1 MNSKDYNLSYENRR
15 NLGVLLLLN
24 SPKKMQF
31 GIDLSQWVIG
41 EKFMGIKLIPIGI
54 HYISFSLSEENNAF
68 KQGFFIE
75 IESGKNKSKNIIRE
89 WSKKYQTFIR
99 LNEETTKN
107 YSIGLDNLDFDQYLG
122 NYPYEQI
129 SNWKDLTSFLN
140 IDTINRLQRNINV
153 TMCPELIEEKNDD
166 DENNDINIDNNN
178 DENNINNIN
187 EDNKINENTNNS
199 EFKKYN
205 QLITYEDI
213 EFTEF
218 YLNQPE
224 YINSLDKSKLL
235 EKILLQFK
243 KSEEFLGEFQY
254 TFILFL
260 IGEVYE
266 ALKQWKDIFI
276 LISSSEELVKN
287 FEKFFC
293 NFIEVIYNQLRL
305 FPDDLMHDV
314 ILNNNFL
321 KRYLTNFLLFD
332 LKDKKSFSK
341 RQKLLKSFVEEKFGY
356 KILNEEER
364 IIDNYLHGIKS
375 YDYKDEINDDL
386 PVVVNEN
393 LIYTFSYFYYNIL

>member
-1 MNSKDYNLSYENRR
+1 M
-15 NLGVLLLLN
+15 
-24 SPKKMQF
+24 
-31 GIDLSQWVIG
+31 
-41 EKFMGIKLIPIGI
+41 
-54 HYISFSLSEENNAF
+54 
-68 KQGFFIE
+68 
-75 IESGKNKSKNIIRE
+75 
-89 WSKKYQTFIR
+89 R

-140 IDTINRLQRNINV
+140 IDTINRLQKNINV

-187 EDNKINENTNNS
+187 EDNKINENTNNN

-276 LISSSEELVKN
+276 LISSSEELVRN

-386 PVVVNEN
+386 PVVVDEN
-393 LIYTFSYFYYNIL
+393 DFI

>member
-1 MNSKDYNLSYENRR
+1 MDSKSKEYYLSYEKRR
-15 NLGVLLLLN
+15 NLGTLLLLN

-41 EKFMGIKLIPIGI
+41 DKFMGIKLIPIGV

-75 IESGKNKSKNIIRE
+75 IEDNKKKSKNIIRE
-89 WSKKYQTFIR
+89 WCPKYETFIK
-99 LNEETTKN
+99 LNDEMDKN
-107 YSIGLDNLDFDQYLG
+107 YSIGLDNLDFDQFLG

-129 SNWKDLTSFLN
+129 QNWTDLSKFLN
-140 IDTINRLQRNINV
+140 TSVINRLQKNIDM
-153 TMCPELIEEKNDD
+153 TMCPEIKEDKN
-166 DENNDINIDNNN
+166 
-178 DENNINNIN
+178 
-187 EDNKINENTNNS
+187 NKQENENKNNMQIMS
-199 EFKKYN
+199 YDN
-205 QLITYEDI
+205 I

-224 YINSLDKSKLL
+224 YINSLDKSALL
-235 EKILLQFK
+235 EKILSKFK
-243 KSEEFLGEFQY
+243 SPNEFLGEFQY

-276 LISSSEELVKN
+276 LITSSEDLINKKN

-293 NFIEVIYNQLRL
+293 DFIEIIYNQLRL

-321 KRYLTNFLLFD
+321 KRYLTNFLLFE
-332 LKDKKSFSK
+332 KKEMKNFSK
-341 RQKLLKSFVEEKFGY
+341 RQKLLKAFVEEKFGY
-356 KILNEEER
+356 KIKSEEER
-364 IIDNYLHGIKS
+364 IIENYLNKDKNKKDKND
-375 YDYKDEINDDL
+375 YYELYKDEINDDL
-386 PVVVNEN
+386 PVIVDEMDNFA
-393 LIYTFSYFYYNIL
+393 I

>member
-1 MNSKDYNLSYENRR
+1 MNSRDYNLSYENRR
-15 NLGVLLLLN
+15 NLGTLLLLN

-54 HYISFSLSEENNAF
+54 HYVSFSLSEENNAF

-75 IESGKNKSKNIIRE
+75 IESGKGKTKNIIRE
-89 WSKKYQTFIR
+89 WSPKYQTFIR
-99 LNEETTKN
+99 LKDETTKN

-129 SNWKDLTSFLN
+129 SNWKDLSSFLN
-140 IDTINRLQRNINV
+140 IGIINRLQKSINV
-153 TMCPELIEEKNDD
+153 TMCPELIEEEKEEDNK
-166 DENNDINIDNNN
+166 NNN
-178 DENNINNIN
+178 DNNENENNIMNN
-187 EDNKINENTNNS
+187 DNKINENGNTNNANDNNK

-235 EKILLQFK
+235 EKILLNFK
-243 KSEEFLGEFQY
+243 KVEDFLGEFQY
-254 TFILFL
+254 SFILFL

-266 ALKQWKDIFI
+266 ALKQWKDMFI
-276 LISSSEELVKN
+276 LISSSEESIKKYD
-287 FEKFFC
+287 KFFS

-314 ILNNNFL
+314 ILDNNFL

-332 LKDKKSFSK
+332 IKEKKGFSK
-341 RQKLLKSFVEEKFGY
+341 RQKLLKNFVEEKFGY
-356 KILNEEER
+356 KILTEEER

-386 PVVVNEN
+386 PVVVDEN
-393 LIYTFSYFYYNIL
+393 DFI

>member
-15 NLGVLLLLN
+15 NLGTLLLLN
-24 SPKKMQF
+24 CPKKMQF
-31 GIDLSQWVIG
+31 GIDLSQWIIG

-75 IESGKNKSKNIIRE
+75 IESGKNKVKNVIRE
-89 WSKKYQTFIR
+89 WSPKYQTFIS

-107 YSIGLDNLDFDQYLG
+107 YSIGLDNLDFDKNLG

-140 IDTINRLQRNINV
+140 IDIINHLQKNINIILS
-153 TMCPELIEEKNDD
+153 PQLIEDKKLE
-166 DENNDINIDNNN
+166 E
-178 DENNINNIN
+178 NIN
-187 EDNKINENTNNS
+187 E
-199 EFKKYN
+199 EFEKNN
-205 QLITYEDI
+205 QLISYEDI

-224 YINSLDKSKLL
+224 YIKSLDKSKLL
-235 EKILLQFK
+235 EKVLINFK
-243 KSEEFLGEFQY
+243 IPEDFLGEFQY
-254 TFILFL
+254 SFILFL

-276 LISSSEELVKN
+276 LISSSEELIKKYD
-287 FEKFFC
+287 KFFS

-305 FPDDLMHDV
+305 FPDDLMNDI
-314 ILNNNFL
+314 ILQNNFL

-332 LKDKKSFSK
+332 IKDKKGFSK

-386 PVVVNEN
+386 PIVVDEN
-393 LIYTFSYFYYNIL
+393 DYI

>member
-1 MNSKDYNLSYENRR
+1 MDSKSKEYYLSYEKRR
-15 NLGVLLLLN
+15 NLGTLLLLN

-41 EKFMGIKLIPIGI
+41 DKFMGIKLIPIGV

-75 IESGKNKSKNIIRE
+75 IEDNKKKSKNIIRE
-89 WSKKYQTFIR
+89 WSPKYETFIK
-99 LNEETTKN
+99 LNDEMDKN
-107 YSIGLDNLDFDQYLG
+107 YSIGLDNLDFDQFLG

-129 SNWKDLTSFLN
+129 QNWTDLSKFLN
-140 IDTINRLQRNINV
+140 TSVINRLQKNIDM
-153 TMCPELIEEKNDD
+153 TMCPEIKEDKN
-166 DENNDINIDNNN
+166 
-178 DENNINNIN
+178 
-187 EDNKINENTNNS
+187 NKQENENKNNMQIMS
-199 EFKKYN
+199 YDN
-205 QLITYEDI
+205 I

-224 YINSLDKSKLL
+224 YINSLDKSALL
-235 EKILLQFK
+235 EKILSKFK
-243 KSEEFLGEFQY
+243 SPNEFLGEFQY

-276 LISSSEELVKN
+276 LITSSEDLINKKN

-293 NFIEVIYNQLRL
+293 DFIEIIYNQLRL

-321 KRYLTNFLLFD
+321 KRYLTNFLLFE
-332 LKDKKSFSK
+332 KKEMKNFSK
-341 RQKLLKSFVEEKFGY
+341 RQKLLKAFVEEKFGY
-356 KILNEEER
+356 KIKSEEER
-364 IIDNYLHGIKS
+364 IIENYLNKDKNKKDKND
-375 YDYKDEINDDL
+375 YYELYKDEINDDL
-386 PVVVNEN
+386 PVIVDEMDNFA
-393 LIYTFSYFYYNIL
+393 I

>member
-1 MNSKDYNLSYENRR
+1 MNAKDYNLSYENRR
-15 NLGVLLLLN
+15 NLGTLLLLN
-24 SPKKMQF
+24 CPKKMQF
-31 GIDLSQWVIG
+31 GIDLSQWIIG

-75 IESGKNKSKNIIRE
+75 IESGINKVKNVIRE
-89 WSKKYQTFIR
+89 WSPKYQTFIR

-107 YSIGLDNLDFDQYLG
+107 YSIGLDNLDFDKNLG

-140 IDTINRLQRNINV
+140 IDIINHLQKNINIILS
-153 TMCPELIEEKNDD
+153 PQLIEDKKLEENI
-166 DENNDINIDNNN
+166 NNDNNE
-178 DENNINNIN
+178 DKYYTNNINNRNN
-187 EDNKINENTNNS
+187 E
-199 EFKKYN
+199 EFKKNN
-205 QLITYEDI
+205 QLISYEDI

-224 YINSLDKSKLL
+224 YIKSLDKSKLL
-235 EKILLQFK
+235 ENVLIYFK
-243 KSEEFLGEFQY
+243 TPEDFLGEFQY
-254 TFILFL
+254 SFILFL

-276 LISSSEELVKN
+276 LISSSEELIKKYD
-287 FEKFFC
+287 KFFS

-305 FPDDLMHDV
+305 FPDDLMNDI
-314 ILNNNFL
+314 ILQNNFL

-332 LKDKKSFSK
+332 IKDKKGFSK

-364 IIDNYLHGIKS
+364 IINNYLHGIKS

-386 PVVVNEN
+386 PIVVDEN
-393 LIYTFSYFYYNIL
+393 DYI

>member
-15 NLGVLLLLN
+15 NLGTLLLLN

-41 EKFMGIKLIPIGI
+41 EKFVGIKLIPIGI

-75 IESGKNKSKNIIRE
+75 IEQGKNKTKNIIRE
-89 WSKKYQTFIR
+89 WSPKYQTFIR
-99 LNEETTKN
+99 LKEEATKN

-140 IDTINRLQRNINV
+140 IDVINRLQKNINV
-153 TMCPELIEEKNDD
+153 TMCPELFEDKKEEEIKDNLEEEKEEEEKN
-166 DENNDINIDNNN
+166 I
-178 DENNINNIN
+178 NNINNIN
-187 EDNKINENTNNS
+187 NEKSNEKNANN

-235 EKILLQFK
+235 EKILSNFK
-243 KSEEFLGEFQY
+243 IPENFLGEFQY
-254 TFILFL
+254 SFILFL

-266 ALKQWKDIFI
+266 ALKQWKDMFI
-276 LISSSEELVKN
+276 LITSSEELIKKYD
-287 FEKFFC
+287 KFFS
-293 NFIEVIYNQLRL
+293 NFIEIIYNQLRL
-305 FPDDLMHDV
+305 FPDDLMQDV
-314 ILNNNFL
+314 ILENNFL

-332 LKDKKSFSK
+332 IKDKKGFSK
-341 RQKLLKSFVEEKFGY
+341 RQKLLKNFVEEKFGY
-356 KILNEEER
+356 KILSEEER

-386 PVVVNEN
+386 PVVVEDNDF
-393 LIYTFSYFYYNIL
+393 I

>member
-1 MNSKDYNLSYENRR
+1 MDSKSKEYYLSYEKRR
-15 NLGVLLLLN
+15 NLGTLLLLN

-41 EKFMGIKLIPIGI
+41 DKFMGIKLIPIGV

-75 IESGKNKSKNIIRE
+75 IEDNKKKSKNIIRE
-89 WSKKYQTFIR
+89 WSPKYETFIK
-99 LNEETTKN
+99 LNDEMDKN
-107 YSIGLDNLDFDQYLG
+107 YSIGLDNLDFDQFLG

-129 SNWKDLTSFLN
+129 QNWTDLSKFLN
-140 IDTINRLQRNINV
+140 TSVINRLQKNIDM
-153 TMCPELIEEKNDD
+153 TMCPEIKEDKN
-166 DENNDINIDNNN
+166 
-178 DENNINNIN
+178 N
-187 EDNKINENTNNS
+187 EQENENKNNMQIMS
-199 EFKKYN
+199 YDN
-205 QLITYEDI
+205 I

-224 YINSLDKSKLL
+224 YINSLDKSALL
-235 EKILLQFK
+235 EKILSKFK
-243 KSEEFLGEFQY
+243 SPNEFLGEFQY

-276 LISSSEELVKN
+276 LITSSEDLINKKN

-293 NFIEVIYNQLRL
+293 DFIEIIYNQLRL

-321 KRYLTNFLLFD
+321 KRYLTNFLLFE
-332 LKDKKSFSK
+332 KKEMKNFSK
-341 RQKLLKSFVEEKFGY
+341 RQKLLKAFVEEKFGY
-356 KILNEEER
+356 KIKSEEER
-364 IIDNYLHGIKS
+364 IIENYLNKDKNKKDKND
-375 YDYKDEINDDL
+375 YYELYKDEINDDL
-386 PVVVNEN
+386 PVIVDEMDNFA
-393 LIYTFSYFYYNIL
+393 I

>member
-1 MNSKDYNLSYENRR
+1 MNSKDYNFSYENRR
-15 NLGVLLLLN
+15 NLGTLLLLN

-54 HYISFSLSEENNAF
+54 HYVSFSLSEENNAF

-75 IESGKNKSKNIIRE
+75 IEQGKNKTKNIVRE
-89 WSKKYQTFIR
+89 WSQKYQTFIR
-99 LNEETTKN
+99 LKEEATKN

-140 IDTINRLQRNINV
+140 IDVINHLQKNINV
-153 TMCPELIEEKNDD
+153 TMCPELIKEKEEAVNMNNENLEEEK
-166 DENNDINIDNNN
+166 EE
-178 DENNINNIN
+178 ENNINNIN
-187 EDNKINENTNNS
+187 NINHINDENKNNKITENSNFK

-235 EKILLQFK
+235 EKVLLNFK
-243 KSEEFLGEFQY
+243 KPEEFLGEFQY
-254 TFILFL
+254 SFILFL

-266 ALKQWKDIFI
+266 ALKQWKDMFI
-276 LISSSEELVKN
+276 LITSSEELIQKYD
-287 FEKFFC
+287 KFFS
-293 NFIEVIYNQLRL
+293 NFIEIIYNQLRL
-305 FPDDLMHDV
+305 FPDDLMQDV
-314 ILNNNFL
+314 ILENNFL

-332 LKDKKSFSK
+332 IKDKKGFSK
-341 RQKLLKSFVEEKFGY
+341 RQKLLKNFVEEKFGY
-356 KILNEEER
+356 KILSEEER

-386 PVVVNEN
+386 PVVVDEN
-393 LIYTFSYFYYNIL
+393 DFI

>member
-140 IDTINRLQRNINV
+140 IDTINRLQKNINV

-187 EDNKINENTNNS
+187 KDNKINENTNNN

-386 PVVVNEN
+386 PVVFDKNVLFN
-393 LIYTFSYFYYNIL
+393 IYFFIFLL

>member
-15 NLGVLLLLN
+15 NLGTLLLLN

-54 HYISFSLSEENNAF
+54 HYVSFSLSEENNAF

-75 IESGKNKSKNIIRE
+75 IEQGKNKTKNIIRE
-89 WSKKYQTFIR
+89 WSSKYQTFIR
-99 LNEETTKN
+99 LKEESNKN

-140 IDTINRLQRNINV
+140 IDVINHLQKNINV
-153 TMCPELIEEKNDD
+153 TMCPELIEEKKEEEINM
-166 DENNDINIDNNN
+166 NNDNL
-178 DENNINNIN
+178 EEEKEEEEKNINNIN
-187 EDNKINENTNNS
+187 HINNENNVNKNNENN

-235 EKILLQFK
+235 EKILLNFK
-243 KSEEFLGEFQY
+243 KPEDFLGEFQY
-254 TFILFL
+254 SFILFL

-266 ALKQWKDIFI
+266 ALKQWKDMLI
-276 LISSSEELVKN
+276 LITSSEELIKKYD
-287 FEKFFC
+287 KFFS
-293 NFIEVIYNQLRL
+293 NFIEIIYNQLRL

-314 ILNNNFL
+314 ILENNFL

-332 LKDKKSFSK
+332 IKEKKGFSK
-341 RQKLLKSFVEEKFGY
+341 RQKLLKNFVEEKFGY
-356 KILNEEER
+356 KILSEEER

-386 PVVVNEN
+386 PVVVDEN
-393 LIYTFSYFYYNIL
+393 DFI

>member
-386 PVVVNEN
+386 PVVVDEN
-393 LIYTFSYFYYNIL
+393 DFI